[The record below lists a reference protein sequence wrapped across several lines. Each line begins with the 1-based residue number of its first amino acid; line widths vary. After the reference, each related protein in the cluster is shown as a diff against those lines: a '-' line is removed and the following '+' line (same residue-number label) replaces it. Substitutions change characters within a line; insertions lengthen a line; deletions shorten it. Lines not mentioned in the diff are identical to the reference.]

1 MKLTILIEDLLDIEL
16 LDNEYIAHQCN
27 ASHNRAY
34 GLASS
39 IFKKYP
45 KANIY
50 SGKNKTNNRELG
62 DIIIRDKIIN
72 IIGQKHQGKPSSDDT
87 SNMRLNYFKSSL
99 EKISKIEGIKRV
111 YLPYKIGCGLAGGNW
126 DEYLKA
132 IKEWSNDIDFSITI
146 IKLNEN

>member
-1 MKLTILIEDLLDIEL
+1 MSSQRAKPHLIEIIFIFIRLNQKMKLTILIEDLLDIEL

-34 GLASS
+34 GLASG

-72 IIGQKHQGKPSSDDT
+72 IIGQKH
-87 SNMRLNYFKSSL
+87 R
-99 EKISKIEGIKRV
+99 
-111 YLPYKIGCGLAGGNW
+111 
-126 DEYLKA
+126 
-132 IKEWSNDIDFSITI
+132 
-146 IKLNEN
+146 